1 MSAVPGHILLVEG
14 RDDEEVIYQLCNHHR
29 FDNQLRFT
37 VEQRNGYERLRNVV
51 SVRPRAPGIDI
62 LGIVVDADAD
72 PADRWRSLCSA
83 LALSGYTNL
92 PEAPDEHGTII
103 PAEGTLPRIGIWL
116 MPDNKIVG
124 MLEDFL
130 HRLVREGDS
139 LIARAHTAVDGI
151 PTNERLFRDTYRS
164 KAILHTWLA
173 WQEEPGTPLGLS
185 VTRRYL
191 DGDHDLARSFIG
203 WLDRLFP
210 SPPAR

>member
-1 MSAVPGHILLVEG
+1 MSRAPDHVLLVEG
-14 RDDEEVIYQLCNHHR
+14 PVDREVVYHLCNHHR
-29 FDNQLRFT
+29 LDNRGRFET
-37 VEQRNGYERLRNVV
+37 EAREGYEEVRDNVSIRLRTPTI
-51 SVRPRAPGIDI
+51 RT
-62 LGIVVDADAD
+62 LGIVVDADEDLAR
-72 PADRWRSLCSA
+72 RWNDLRA
-83 LALSGYTNL
+83 VLARGGYTSL
-92 PEAPDEHGTII
+92 PDTPDEHGTII

-116 MPDNKIVG
+116 MPDNKLLG

-151 PTNERLFRDTYRS
+151 PTNERLFKDTYRS

-210 SPPAR
+210 SPATR